1 MFEPDVLLP
10 AQFSALRSKPL
21 RGEPLRGEQRLL
33 IALLGDAIDC
43 FQSYH
48 GSQRPREQQLF
59 RDAETWI
66 ESTDTEWVFAFE
78 NVCDVLGI
86 HAGQL
91 REALRRWKMLSSFRK
106 SVRPRLGDVRRYSVP
121 PLWNRSVEHD
131 Q

>member
-21 RGEPLRGEQRLL
+21 RGEQRLL

-43 FQSYH
+43 FRSYH

-59 RDAETWI
+59 RDAEEWI

-78 NVCDVLGI
+78 NVCDALGL
-86 HAGQL
+86 HAGHL
-91 REALRRWKMLSSFRK
+91 REALRRWQMASSFRK
-106 SVRPRLGDVRRYSVP
+106 SVRPRLGDMRGYSVP
-121 PLWNRSVEHD
+121 PLWDRSVEHD